1 MTRRK
6 KILAW
11 LMILILSVASFVQPL
26 FAGTAEEQEI
36 TFRITAGA
44 GKISVKDSGYN
55 ILEVQGDSPEEK
67 TGIFE
72 RGEKLQVQI
81 TPKEGWELESWKE
94 LRASEEEYL
103 EEIPKGK
110 ESFIKEISAGEIKV
124 IEAAFIRKTEEK
136 TDTDSIKQEESQKQ
150 EEKIGEKELTEK
162 ERSDADS
169 AEEETKKEEAVLTE
183 EKEESTVSEE
193 SEDRH
198 TENQKQENTQTE
210 NSEEKDEAAE
220 KKETQTRDSLKE
232 GETENQ
238 TKTYTGAE
246 REQIIKSFKVSR
258 EIAPHGNSE
267 NVYLTV
273 GDRAYYEDYYTH
285 FFDVNGSTAYCLE
298 PSKLA
303 PASGNYTTT
312 EMGTGLLRKTMYY
325 VYGGPGYEIYRENFG
340 NIGSIY
346 YSIESEYCMS
356 HCLVSFAYTGTM
368 DAFTG
373 LGEQTK
379 NELLAELENIKS
391 LPDPPSSFEAFYFN
405 LGNESY
411 QTMGGS
417 WPLEYGNIEIRKSSG
432 EPDMTEG
439 NTEYSLEGAKYEISR
454 KDTGEKAGE
463 VVLDKEGKGKSGA
476 LVAGEYQI
484 RETQTPKGYIM
495 NRETGT
501 VTVTAGK
508 TIIYNC
514 TDISQKGII
523 RLRKIDEEESGKS
536 LKGAVYEV
544 RKKNGGLMDTLTT
557 DQQGKAQSKELPLG
571 VYTVKEKTAPSGYL
585 LDTKTYTVAFQGDTS
600 SEEILYQDVKSRETS
615 QKGKIRL
622 TKQDSETGGKPSGEG
637 TLKGA
642 EYGVYNS
649 SGQLVDT
656 LETDENGK
664 AQSQELP
671 LGTYTVKETI
681 SSPGYIKDNKTY
693 TVSLSAESGNS
704 VAYADITSKEPPQ
717 KGIIRLEKKD
727 ADTQKNTSQG
737 EAQIKGAVYTVRD
750 SSNQTVD
757 TLTTGEDG
765 KAQSRE
771 LPLGTY
777 TVKETKPA
785 PGYTLDTA
793 SYTVKFTSENRTSTV
808 FYKTVQSKESVIRG
822 GVSVEKW
829 DSEKNKREAQGGASL
844 EGAQIQI
851 VSKNQSSIIVEGKTY
866 GEGEVV
872 ATLITDKDGKAKTS
886 ADFLPYGNYQLKEAK
901 PPKGYTA
908 SGTLTRNFS
917 VRENGKIVEMNT
929 ADTAVKNQVIRGG
942 VSVEKWDSE
951 KNKREAQGGASL
963 EGAQIQILSRNQK
976 SILVDGKTYQTGE
989 VITTLTTDRY
999 GKAKTGSGY
1008 LPYGDYQLK
1017 EIKPPAG
1024 YTGSGILTRNF
1035 SIRENGKMVEM
1046 NTGDTAVKNKVI
1058 RGGIAV
1064 EKWDTEKNENLSQG
1078 AASLEGAR
1086 FQVISM
1092 NPGTILVEDKEYK
1105 KGEAVA
1111 VLTTDKTGKAAT
1123 EKELLPYGDYQ
1134 LKEIT
1139 PPQGYNPTGVVCRD
1153 FSIREQGKLV
1163 QMTTSDTAIKNDVIR
1178 GDVQLVK
1185 FGADQEGEE
1194 SEQKKPLKGICFTF
1208 TSKTTGMKY
1217 TIVTD
1222 ENGYASTRQLKSSR
1236 GGLIYDTYVVTEDSP
1251 YDEYAEI
1258 EPFEITISEEGK
1270 TLYYILEND
1279 VIEAPVSIVKKDK
1292 ETGRV
1297 IPVKGASFQI
1307 LDQEKEPV
1315 KMTVTHY
1322 PSLVVQDT
1330 WETDETG
1337 SFLLPEKLKPGIYYL
1352 KETEAPKGYLKG
1364 ELLEFSVD
1372 GDYEW
1377 SQPLTVEYSDVPV
1390 KGKIL
1395 IEKSDALSGEKLAG
1409 AVFEIIAGE
1418 DIRTPDST
1426 VRAKKGEIVDT
1437 VTADDAGNAV
1447 SKELYLGKYLVREV
1461 KPAPGFV
1468 LSEKRY
1474 EAELLYK
1481 DQDTALVT
1489 DTLEIRNQPTVL
1501 ILDKKVHGS
1510 DERLSGVEFRLWNKN
1525 EAEGSSQQSVQKEVY
1540 TTGEDGKVRIERLLP
1555 GTYCIQEIK
1564 GIPGYALD
1572 TKIYEFT
1579 IDEQGKIDGKGE
1591 AAIAIENRKTRL
1603 MKTQAVSA
1611 DTQSQEAVTK
1621 KKTILKDRLTLSNL
1635 QPGETYRITGVLM
1648 EKESKTKLLAG
1659 QEPVTA
1665 QTEFTAEKSEQEIE
1679 NIFCFDASALAGKT
1693 VVVFEKVFI
1702 GETEIA
1708 SHEDLED
1715 EAQSITFPRHKIQTS
1730 AKNQKTD
1737 SRQAAANKKITI
1749 KDTVTYENLIPGQEY
1764 TVKGTLMDKETGE
1777 EFFDGGRK
1785 VTAEKV
1791 FIPQK
1796 KNGTVHLEFTF
1807 NGSSLT
1813 GRKLVV
1819 FERLFVQNTEVAAH
1833 TDLQDEEQT
1842 VEFPVPRIGTKA
1854 ENAQNKTQ
1862 EAAAGKKIT
1871 LIDTV
1876 EYENL
1881 IPGQEYTLKGILMEK
1896 ETKKELLVNGKTVT
1910 AEKSFTPQ
1918 KASGEIKME
1927 FAFDASALTGK
1938 SLTVFER
1945 LYVEQ
1950 TEIAVHTD
1958 FEDERQTIVFP
1969 APEMKTSARDKAT
1982 GKQEADPK
1990 EKMILV
1996 DIVKYE
2002 NLVIG
2007 TKYTV
2012 KGILM
2017 DKETGEEL
2025 RIKGKPVTAEKTF
2038 RAGKKAGDL
2047 EIEFMFDAGA
2057 LGGKKL
2063 VVFERLYVDGIQVAS
2078 HTDLNDRAQTVF
2090 IKEKEIPVPQKT
2102 KKKNTPETGDTAPIG
2117 RVFLGIFLA
2126 GTVLLTVGKKKKDT

>member
-808 FYKTVQSKESVIRG
+808 FYKTVQSKES
-822 GVSVEKW
+822 
-829 DSEKNKREAQGGASL
+829 
-844 EGAQIQI
+844 
-851 VSKNQSSIIVEGKTY
+851 
-866 GEGEVV
+866 
-872 ATLITDKDGKAKTS
+872 
-886 ADFLPYGNYQLKEAK
+886 
-901 PPKGYTA
+901 
-908 SGTLTRNFS
+908 
-917 VRENGKIVEMNT
+917 
-929 ADTAVKNQVIRGG
+929 VIRGG